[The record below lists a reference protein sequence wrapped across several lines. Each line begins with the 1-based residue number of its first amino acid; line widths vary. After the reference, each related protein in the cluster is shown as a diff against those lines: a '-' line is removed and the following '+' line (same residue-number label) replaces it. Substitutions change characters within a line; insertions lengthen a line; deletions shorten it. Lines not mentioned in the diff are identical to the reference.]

1 MYPILFGKL
10 DPSKAAQCNHDTA
23 SSGAVVGRSDPSTLD
38 GRTPER
44 ATGVVQALSDFG
56 APLSAIAPYTTKR
69 TFLEALSGRDP
80 LRVMR
85 HARDA
90 VPPAYDWWPR

>member
-1 MYPILFGKL
+1 MQDARNTAQAISPQRTVAQPLNERTA
-10 DPSKAAQCNHDTA
+10 DCASK
-23 SSGAVVGRSDPSTLD
+23 
-38 GRTPER
+38 
-44 ATGVVQALSDFG
+44 VVQALTDFG
-56 APLSAIAPYTTKR
+56 APLSAISPYTTKR